1 VKLLAILEAP
11 TGRALRPCRFKI
23 MRILVLDGN
32 QNQAVASVRSLA
44 DAGHEVLVGEASSW
58 SKAGWSRLCR
68 GTFQYPNPEEDV
80 AGFIACVSET
90 AKQQLGTLVL
100 PMTEATMLPVSAQR
114 DTLLSDGSRLVLPDH
129 ADVLRAFNK
138 NEMVQVAA
146 SIGIAVPK
154 TVPVSNL
161 EEARRACLV
170 LKFPVVLKPRSSVET
185 ESDGGVRITGRP
197 RYAKDQQEL
206 LARYEEL
213 IQICSQMLVQEFVD
227 GDGVGY
233 FALMSHGELRAE
245 FAHRRIRDVH
255 PTGSGSAV
263 RVSVEPD
270 AEMRTASLAILQAL
284 RWHGVAMVE
293 FRQAPGGPP
302 VFMEVN
308 GRFWNSLPLACY
320 SGADFPAWLAEL
332 AAKGDI
338 ESKPPFRSGVVC
350 RWLVGD
356 FRHTIEVLKGPPAGY
371 PRPYPDRWR
380 TIFSVLTPA
389 RGTYHDNFQWRDPL
403 PELGDW
409 LNFVERAFQKLR
421 S

>member
-1 VKLLAILEAP
+1 
-11 TGRALRPCRFKI
+11 
-23 MRILVLDGN
+23 MLDGN

-44 DAGHEVLVGEASSW
+44 DAGHEVLVGEASPW
-58 SKAGWSRLCR
+58 SKSGWSRLCR
-68 GTFQYPNPEEDV
+68 GTFQYPHPEKDA
-80 AGFIACVSET
+80 AGFIARISEI
-90 AKQQLGTLVL
+90 AKQQPATLVL
-100 PMTEATMLPVSAQR
+100 PMTEATTLPVSAQR
-114 DTLLSDGSRLVLPDH
+114 DALLSEGAGLVLPDH
-129 ADVLRAFNK
+129 ADLLRAFNK
-138 NEMVQVAA
+138 DEMVQLAA
-146 SIGIAVPK
+146 STGIAVPN
-154 TVPVSNL
+154 TVAVSSV
-161 EEARRACLV
+161 EDVRRAGQV

-185 ESDGGVRITGRP
+185 EPNGVVRITGRP
-197 RYAKDQQEL
+197 RYAKNPEEL
-206 LARYEEL
+206 LARYEQL
-213 IQICSQMLVQEFVD
+213 SQICSQMLAQEFVD
-227 GDGVGY
+227 GEGVGY
-233 FALMSHGELRAE
+233 FVLMCHGELRAE

-270 AEMRTASLAILQAL
+270 PDMRAASLAILKAL

-293 FRQAPGGPP
+293 FRQAHGGPP

-332 AAKGDI
+332 AEKGDI
-338 ESKPPFRSGVVC
+338 ESKPRFRSGVIC

-371 PRPYPDRWR
+371 PKPYPDRWR

-409 LNFVERAFQKLR
+409 LSFVERAFQKLR

>member
-1 VKLLAILEAP
+1 
-11 TGRALRPCRFKI
+11 

-58 SKAGWSRLCR
+58 SKAGWSRFCS
-68 GTFQYPNPEEDV
+68 GTFQYPNPEED
-80 AGFIACVSET
+80 AAEFIARISDV
-90 AKQQLGTLVL
+90 AKQQAGTLVL
-100 PMTEATMLPVSAQR
+100 PMTEATTLPVSARR
-114 DTLLSDGSRLVLPDH
+114 DALLSEGARLVLPDH

-138 NEMVQVAA
+138 NEMVQLAA
-146 SIGIAVPK
+146 SIGVVVPK
-154 TVPVSNL
+154 TVAVSNI
-161 EEARRACLV
+161 EDARGAGQV

-185 ESDGGVRITGRP
+185 QSNGGVRITGRP
-197 RYAKDQQEL
+197 RYARDSQEL

-233 FALMSHGELRAE
+233 FALMCHGELRAE

-270 AEMRTASLAILQAL
+270 PEVRTASLAILKAL

-293 FRQAPGGPP
+293 FRQAAGSPP

-332 AAKGDI
+332 AEKGDV
-338 ESKPPFRSGVVC
+338 ENKSQFRSGVVC
-350 RWLVGD
+350 RWLLGD
-356 FRHTIEVLKGPPAGY
+356 FRHVIEVLKGAPAGY
-371 PRPYPDRWR
+371 PRPYPDRWQ
-380 TIFSVLTPA
+380 TMLSVLAP
-389 RGTYHDNFQWRDPL
+389 RHGTYHDNFQWRDPL

-409 LNFVERAFQKLR
+409 VNFVERAVQRLR